1 VKEAPR
7 IVTPNQ
13 PMSVTGIRTILMAL
27 KDIDGISGSFAVG
40 TTGAL
45 VARDMPS
52 VFDDGSLSEAGERLV
67 RMGETL
73 ADIGDQLDLAVIRF
87 QDHKV
92 YLKVLSAGMLCVLA
106 HPKVN
111 VAALRMAVNLVGR
124 RITPVME
131 QLEAEPPNA
140 LTEDTV
146 KTAPP
151 TEPPRPVP
159 GAHVASAGASAAGQ
173 RRFRGRTIG

>member
-1 VKEAPR
+1 M
-7 IVTPNQ
+7 VTPTQ
-13 PMSVTGIRTILMAL
+13 SPMSMTGIRTILTAL

-40 TTGAL
+40 KTGAL

-73 ADIGDQLDLAVIRF
+73 ADIGDQLDLAMIRF

-92 YLKVLSAGMLCVLA
+92 YLKVLASGMLCVLA

-151 TEPPRPVP
+151 SEPPRPVP
-159 GAHVASAGASAAGQ
+159 GAHVKASGSPAPGQ

>member
-1 VKEAPR
+1 M
-7 IVTPNQ
+7 TPNQ

-67 RMGETL
+67 RMGEPL

-131 QLEAEPPNA
+131 QLGAEPPNA
-140 LTEDTV
+140 LNEDTV

-151 TEPPRPVP
+151 TEPPRVVP